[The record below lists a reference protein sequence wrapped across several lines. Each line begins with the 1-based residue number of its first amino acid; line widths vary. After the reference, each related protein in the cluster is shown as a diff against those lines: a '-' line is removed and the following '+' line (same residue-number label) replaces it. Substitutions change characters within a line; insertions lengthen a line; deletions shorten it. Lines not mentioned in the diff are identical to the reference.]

1 MIVTYGTSILQ
12 ATMYKIILVSV
23 SLLVLTTVALIGSWF
38 WVMYNYGRSLPDYK
52 QLEKYEPAVMTRVHA
67 GDGRL
72 FNRSFHLHDNRLS
85 QGRNPQHAG
94 RMGVETGPDAVPS
107 GRDREVS
114 ACHVLPERRG
124 RNPVR
129 GRGQVH
135 AQVAQ
140 RRHL

>member
-72 FNRSFHLHDNRLS
+72 LAEFAVEKRVFVPIDSIPPKVINAFLS
-85 QGRNPQHAG
+85 AEDKNFFTH
-94 RMGVETGPDAVPS
+94 S
-107 GRDREVS
+107 G
-114 ACHVLPERRG
+114 
-124 RNPVR
+124 
-129 GRGQVH
+129 
-135 AQVAQ
+135 
-140 RRHL
+140 